1 MQKLNENDAEK
12 FAQLIKHFIDAEKS
26 PGIDAP
32 PGNGFAAG
40 GGRKPEAPA
49 GGLSEGGL
57 K

>member
-1 MQKLNENDAEK
+1 MQKLNENDAEN